1 MKNVITKKTA
11 DKFQPKKI
19 VGKTAKTPKWE
30 GSKAD
35 KKMDKK
41 MGYKEGSKKDNK
53 LDKKMAKAQSGKV
66 MLGKAMKKLAK

>member
-41 MGYKEGSKKDNK
+41 MGYKENG
-53 LDKKMAKAQSGKV
+53 
-66 MLGKAMKKLAK
+66 